1 MSMKCSQCGREFN
14 REKKEGRVASICGS
28 IMGDEDIET
37 YYYCDGCGQY
47 TVEVYHDR
55 FLGEEEVSIRGPL
68 SKAEG
73 DAKVELI
80 KKCPEPWDKKC
91 RCEAHKEYF
100 GGWLD

>member
-1 MSMKCSQCGREFN
+1 MTCSRCGREFIEN
-14 REKKEGRVASICGS
+14 EGRVASISGS
-28 IMGDEDIET
+28 IMGDEYIET
-37 YYYCDGCGQY
+37 YYYCDQCGQY

-55 FLGEEEVSIRGPL
+55 FMGEEDISIRGPL

-73 DAKVELI
+73 DAQVELI